1 MIKINKN
8 HMNDKNIILLLYY
21 NENRIY
27 CWER

>member
-1 MIKINKN
+1 MNNKN
-8 HMNDKNIILLLYY
+8 KNNKNDKNIILLYY